1 MFPGNRLGV
10 SRELGRY
17 LAKLAVVFALQF
29 VGGKLGDALY
39 TINSGGIGPVWPAS
53 GIALGALLV
62 WGCSVWPGIAGGAF
76 LLTLLG
82 GLPLWAAAA
91 YAAGTTLAALLPA
104 FLLRRTV
111 KFDSAV
117 SHLGDAL
124 GLIGLGAF
132 GGSVVS
138 ASIGV
143 PTLYAA
149 HIFGWSGL
157 GKAWLIYWLGDSTG
171 VLVVTPL
178 VLTLP
183 TLLRVQDKNR
193 LVELALLLVLLVA
206 TCFIV
211 FGILPIWLDILTF
224 VVLPFVMWAALRFGT
239 GVTSLSIFLLA
250 TITTVETALGHG
262 PFAAYTPVINA
273 ALLGALIGVVAV
285 TGLTLAAVQAEREQ
299 SLRQQAAMETRLLDN
314 EAIRDSEDKLRLILD
329 STAEAIYG
337 VDLEDRCTFCNPACL
352 RTLGYEHGDEL
363 LGKKMHNLVHHTRA
377 DGRALPV
384 EECRIH
390 RAAQTGEGI
399 HAADEV
405 MWRADGTCFPV
416 EYWSYPQRKRNK
428 IVGAVVAFLDITER
442 KRAEAAVA
450 NVSRKLIEAQER
462 ERKRIAAELHDS
474 LGQHL
479 VVIKNLA
486 LISLKN
492 GLGEGRAR
500 AQIDEISAEASQ
512 ALSEVREI
520 SYNLRPYQL
529 DRLGLTKAIEAI
541 VKKAS
546 WASSIVFAAEIAA
559 IDGLFPKDSEI
570 HFYRIVQEWV
580 NNLVKHSQATEARVA
595 VRRAAGGLVLTIRD
609 NGRGFTPE
617 AVASDRS
624 AGGFGLI
631 GLSERAQL
639 LGGKLAIQSAPG
651 QGAMINIDIPI
662 ANHQHGERDTHRD
675 RG

>member
-29 VGGKLGDALY
+29 GAGKLGDALY

-111 KFDSAV
+111 KFDSSV

-211 FGILPIWLDILTF
+211 FGILPIWLDILTC

-314 EAIRDSEDKLRLILD
+314 EAIRESEDKLRLILD

-390 RAAQTGEGI
+390 RVAQTGEGI
-399 HAADEV
+399 HVGDEV

-416 EYWSYPQRKRNK
+416 EYWSYPQRKGNK

-450 NVSRKLIEAQER
+450 NVSRKLIEAQEQ
-462 ERKRIAAELHDS
+462 ERTRIARELHDDIN
-474 LGQHL
+474 QQ
-479 VVIKNLA
+479 VA
-486 LISLKN
+486 LITVRLKQSEERLSDN
-492 GLGEGRAR
+492 DTEIRDDIREVHKRLLDLGKEV
-500 AQIDEISAEASQ
+500 Q
-512 ALSEVREI
+512 ALSHRLH
-520 SYNLRPYQL
+520 SSKL
-529 DRLGLTKAIEAI
+529 DYLGLAP
-541 VKKAS
+541 
-546 WASSIVFAAEIAA
+546 AAR
-559 IDGLFPKDSEI
+559 GLCKELSEQHTVEI
-570 HFYRIVQEWV
+570 HFSEAGIARDLSKQISLCLFRVLQEALQNAVKYSGARQLTVELCSQSGQIQLVVCDRGVGFDVQEAMRRQGLGLISMRERLQAV
-580 NNLVKHSQATEARVA
+580 GGELSIDSHPGEGTTVKACVRLSDEAMEA
-595 VRRAAGGLVLTIRD
+595 EAMEAAG
-609 NGRGFTPE
+609 
-617 AVASDRS
+617 
-624 AGGFGLI
+624 
-631 GLSERAQL
+631 
-639 LGGKLAIQSAPG
+639 
-651 QGAMINIDIPI
+651 
-662 ANHQHGERDTHRD
+662 
-675 RG
+675 

>member
-1 MFPGNRLGV
+1 
-10 SRELGRY
+10 
-17 LAKLAVVFALQF
+17 
-29 VGGKLGDALY
+29 
-39 TINSGGIGPVWPAS
+39 
-53 GIALGALLV
+53 
-62 WGCSVWPGIAGGAF
+62 
-76 LLTLLG
+76 
-82 GLPLWAAAA
+82 
-91 YAAGTTLAALLPA
+91 
-104 FLLRRTV
+104 
-111 KFDSAV
+111 
-117 SHLGDAL
+117 
-124 GLIGLGAF
+124 
-132 GGSVVS
+132 
-138 ASIGV
+138 
-143 PTLYAA
+143 
-149 HIFGWSGL
+149 
-157 GKAWLIYWLGDSTG
+157 
-171 VLVVTPL
+171 
-178 VLTLP
+178 
-183 TLLRVQDKNR
+183 
-193 LVELALLLVLLVA
+193 
-206 TCFIV
+206 
-211 FGILPIWLDILTF
+211 
-224 VVLPFVMWAALRFGT
+224 
-239 GVTSLSIFLLA
+239 
-250 TITTVETALGHG
+250 
-262 PFAAYTPVINA
+262 
-273 ALLGALIGVVAV
+273 
-285 TGLTLAAVQAEREQ
+285 
-299 SLRQQAAMETRLLDN
+299 
-314 EAIRDSEDKLRLILD
+314 
-329 STAEAIYG
+329 
-337 VDLEDRCTFCNPACL
+337 
-352 RTLGYEHGDEL
+352 
-363 LGKKMHNLVHHTRA
+363 
-377 DGRALPV
+377 
-384 EECRIH
+384 
-390 RAAQTGEGI
+390 
-399 HAADEV
+399 

-500 AQIDEISAEASQ
+500 AQTDEISAEASQ

-529 DRLGLTKAIEAI
+529 DRVGLTKAIEAI

-617 AVASDRS
+617 AVASDRT

-631 GLSERAQL
+631 GLSERVQL

-651 QGAMINIDIPI
+651 QGAMISIDIPI
-662 ANHQHGERDTHRD
+662 ANNQGQTEAPELHERPIASSEQGRVRTPPLHRPA
-675 RG
+675 RF